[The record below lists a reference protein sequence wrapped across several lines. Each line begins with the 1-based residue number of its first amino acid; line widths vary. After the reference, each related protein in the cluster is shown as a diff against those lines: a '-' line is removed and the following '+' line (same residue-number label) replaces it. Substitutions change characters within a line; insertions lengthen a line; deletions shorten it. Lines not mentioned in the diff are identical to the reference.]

1 MFDLKAGDSIGASK
15 SKIVKDLVAKSYIQG
30 RVLMVVKVLVVD
42 DSTFAQQILTD
53 LLNNDPDLEV
63 VDVAHNGSEALEKI
77 NRLHPDVITLDVEM
91 PKMNGLE
98 CLAKIMETNPLPVI
112 MVSYLTVSGA
122 KQTIDALEL
131 GAVDFVTKP
140 SKDIATLVNIQQELV
155 QKVKLA
161 ASIKVS
167 KLKKVVSKKEAVTGS
182 LKPPKDLELLTIGS
196 STGGPRA
203 LRHLLGMFPKDFP
216 LGTVVTQHMPKGFTK
231 VFADHLNDVCDIEVS
246 EAKNGD
252 LVMPGRVLIA
262 PSGKQIMLHRT
273 SGNDLAVEIGNQPV
287 LIYKPSVNHFLKSVA
302 EVCGGKV
309 LSVILTGMGSDGAIS
324 LQELRKMGARTIVEA
339 EDSCVVFGM
348 PRAAIELGGAEYVE
362 SLPQIYSRI
371 VEVIN
376 EAR

>member
-1 MFDLKAGDSIGASK
+1 MA
-15 SKIVKDLVAKSYIQG
+15 
-30 RVLMVVKVLVVD
+30 VKVLVVD

-63 VDVAHNGSEALEKI
+63 VGVAHDGSEALEKI
-77 NRLHPDVITLDVEM
+77 KGLHPDVITLDVEM

-98 CLAKIMETNPLPVI
+98 CFAKIMETNPLPVI
-112 MVSYLTVSGA
+112 MVSYLTVIGA

-140 SKDIATLVNIQQELV
+140 SKDIATLVNIQKELV

-167 KLKKVVSKKEAVTGS
+167 KLKKVVSKKEAFSVS

-203 LRHLLGMFPKDFP
+203 LRHLLSMFPKDFP

-231 VFADHLNDVCDIEVS
+231 VFAGHLNDVSAVEVS

-252 LVMPGRVLIA
+252 LVKPGRVLIA
-262 PSGKQIMLHRT
+262 PSGKQITLHRT
-273 SGNDLAVEIGNQPV
+273 SVNELAVEIGNQTD
-287 LIYKPSVNHFLKSVA
+287 LIYN
-302 EVCGGKV
+302 
-309 LSVILTGMGSDGAIS
+309 I
-324 LQELRKMGARTIVEA
+324 R
-339 EDSCVVFGM
+339 
-348 PRAAIELGGAEYVE
+348 
-362 SLPQIYSRI
+362 
-371 VEVIN
+371 
-376 EAR
+376 